1 MLTRRP
7 SREQPATTVEKALQA
22 LEAGRAIAA
31 FRALKRLAESGD
43 QGAFHMLGYLY
54 DLGEGT
60 RRNRK
65 RAMYWYLRSYGTGR
79 AESANNIATI
89 YRDAGRSRLEFE
101 WYKRAAALG
110 DGDACVEVAIRYL
123 SGKGVRRSLSTAVGY
138 LRAVPKTRDT
148 SEAAQDTARQLL
160 YGCTVKPF
168 AGRFR
173 E

>member
-123 SGKGVRRSLSTAVGY
+123 SGKGFVGVSVPPSVTSGPCQRLGIPARR
-138 LRAVPKTRDT
+138 RKT
-148 SEAAQDTARQLL
+148 LL
-160 YGCTVKPF
+160 DSCSMGAP
-168 AGRFR
+168 
-173 E
+173 